1 MDLEFV
7 AKILNTGVTGFAF
20 LMLFLGFRLTSQ
32 VQAKILEHKTS
43 DFKDVEMYRE
53 WKELIAAQLSNTR
66 YFLMFSLTFFA
77 GSLFLLVY
85 ESENKPKVIMSK
97 VLTSPETLNF
107 EPKIFVNGEKMDF
120 EQRYSLPI
128 PVQIKDGHGGI
139 RVSYDVP
146 IEEIRKLENI
156 IEKKDDEIAALISQ
170 GAKGDSGF

>member
-1 MDLEFV
+1 MDLEV
-7 AKILNTGVTGFAF
+7 IANILNTGVTGFAF

-85 ESENKPKVIMSK
+85 EAEHEPKVVMSK
-97 VLTSPETLNF
+97 VLTSPETLDF
-107 EPKIFVNGEKMDF
+107 EPKIFVNGNKMDF
-120 EQRYSLPI
+120 EQRSSLPI
-128 PVQIKDGHGGI
+128 PIQIKDGHGGI

-146 IEEIRKLENI
+146 MEEIRKLKDL
-156 IEKKDDEIAALISQ
+156 IEKKKRAIAGFRAQI
-170 GAKGDSGF
+170 ANNDSGF